1 MFAVV
6 LQASPVLSSR
16 FPPFSLSSYYYDMV
30 YGGTPRH
37 PHFGLADDDP
47 LDQLYEHQH
56 QLDLQSFLL
65 QSYPTSTGGAPSA
78 GDLPEDPGTSSVAP
92 LSATIHP
99 RLGQTLML
107 GSLESGLSARH
118 RRCSSPGSF
127 LHMIREDVT
136 DCPTG
141 GDDLWPAVGD
151 LGLRKT
157 SLALDDS
164 SPVGDWSR
172 KTSSTSG
179 YSDMTDSALRK
190 LSTASEEEKLS
201 IYSSLSR
208 KTSGASED
216 EQEYMERFLRGLD
229 RSSKSRGRR
238 SNDDEGVVML
248 GEDAL
253 LLGPVEGDPDFPKSP
268 QADPIP
274 TFQLVI
280 HKADSEDSNATVQP
294 DEE

>member
-1 MFAVV
+1 
-6 LQASPVLSSR
+6 
-16 FPPFSLSSYYYDMV
+16 MV
-30 YGGTPRH
+30 YSDTRHRH
-37 PHFGLADDDP
+37 PQFGLPDDP

-65 QSYPTSTGGAPSA
+65 QSYPTAMGAPSA
-78 GDLPEDPGTSSVAP
+78 GGHPEAATSPVAP
-92 LSATIHP
+92 LAVTIHP

-141 GDDLWPAVGD
+141 GGDDLWPAVGD
-151 LGLRKT
+151 LSLRKT
-157 SLALDDS
+157 SLGLDDS

-229 RSSKSRGRR
+229 RSSRSRGRR
-238 SNDDEGVVML
+238 SNDDEGVVMML
-248 GEDAL
+248 GDDAP
-253 LLGPVEGDPDFPKSP
+253 GPVEGDLSAWGDFPKSP
-268 QADPIP
+268 QAEPIP

-280 HKADSEDSNATVQP
+280 HKADAEDSTSSSAAVQP

>member
-1 MFAVV
+1 
-6 LQASPVLSSR
+6 
-16 FPPFSLSSYYYDMV
+16 MV
-30 YGGTPRH
+30 YGGGTHRH
-37 PHFGLADDDP
+37 PYFGLPDDP
-47 LDQLYEHQH
+47 VDQFYEYQR
-56 QLDLQSFLL
+56 QLDLQAFLL
-65 QSYPTSTGGAPSA
+65 ESYPTPTGAPSTGG
-78 GDLPEDPGTSSVAP
+78 LPEAPTSVAP
-92 LSATIHP
+92 LAGTIHP

-151 LGLRKT
+151 LALRKT

-179 YSDMTDSALRK
+179 YSEMTDSALRK

-229 RSSKSRGRR
+229 RSSKSRGRK

-248 GEDAL
+248 GEDVCL
-253 LLGPVEGDPDFPKSP
+253 VGPVEGDLDFPKSP
-268 QADPIP
+268 QVEPVP

-280 HKADSEDSNATVQP
+280 HKADSEDSSSNATVQP